1 MVSDKEL
8 AGSLIQLATA
18 VHAAFTELSR
28 AHGLAPQQA
37 VLACLL
43 DEGPVGMCGLG
54 EALKVEKSSLS
65 GLVDRAEKRGLV
77 RRLPD
82 PEDRRAVLVALTD
95 EGRATAGAFKEE
107 IVRVLVKQADEL
119 PAEIAAQ
126 FRASLP
132 AAAASY
138 WAGLTS

>member
-1 MVSDKEL
+1 MGSDKEF

-18 VHAAFTELSR
+18 VHATFADLSR

-43 DEGPVGMCGLG
+43 DDGPVRMCGLT
-54 EALKVEKSSLS
+54 ELLKIEKSTLS

-77 RRLPD
+77 RRVPD
-82 PEDRRAVLVALTD
+82 PEDRRSIRIALTD

-107 IVRVLVKQADEL
+107 IVRVLVKQAEQL
-119 PAEIAAQ
+119 PPETARQ
-126 FRASLP
+126 FRAALP
-132 AAAASY
+132 AAAAAY
-138 WAGLTS
+138 WTALA